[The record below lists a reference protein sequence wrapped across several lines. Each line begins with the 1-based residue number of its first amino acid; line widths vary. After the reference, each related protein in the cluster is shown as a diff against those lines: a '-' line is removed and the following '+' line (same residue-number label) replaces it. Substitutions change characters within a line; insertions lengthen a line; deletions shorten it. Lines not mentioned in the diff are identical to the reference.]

1 MFKYLIALFFV
12 VFGESNNLLM
22 YWRAEIVRRDKIR
35 LYRLF
40 REKNNSRER
49 NFLFWWRLANE
60 MYINGGKIYKK
71 AAKKINVNLLN
82 EYGCDLG
89 LGLTLGK
96 GVTIHHHVGIVVTST
111 AIIGDNLTIR
121 QNTTIGRSQSDD
133 ENNRIIIGDN
143 VDIGAHSF
151 ILGSNFKIG
160 NNVKIGAMSFINKDV
175 KDNLTYITK
184 KESITT
190 QRL

>member
-1 MFKYLIALFFV
+1 MFKYLIALFFIL
-12 VFGESNNLLM
+12 FGESNNLLM

-60 MYINGGKIYKK
+60 MFINGGRFTKK
-71 AAKKINVNLLN
+71 AARKINTKLLN

-89 LGLTLGK
+89 LGLTVGK
-96 GVTIHHHVGIVVTST
+96 GLTIFHHTGIIVTST

-121 QNTTIGRSQSDD
+121 QNTTIGRKQSDD
-133 ENNRIIIGDN
+133 DKDFLTIGDN
-143 VDIGAHSF
+143 VDIGAHTF
-151 ILGSNFKIG
+151 ILGSNFTIG
-160 NNVKIGAMSFINKDV
+160 DNVKIGAMSFVMDDIPENS
-175 KDNLTYITK
+175 TYVTK
-184 KESITT
+184 KENRVI
-190 QRL
+190 